1 MKLALHSLLVA
12 LALSMALPAQGASE
26 PPDINTQ
33 RAKMHYMLN
42 CQGCHQAD
50 GRGLQGS
57 VPDMR
62 NFVGKFLDTPG
73 GREFLVQ
80 VPGSANSPLSDAA
93 LAELLNWIL
102 ITMSFTA
109 LPGNFRPYSAAEVEA
124 LRTQTLVDVDAR
136 RAELVLTMEIDS
148 GD

>member
-1 MKLALHSLLVA
+1 
-12 LALSMALPAQGASE
+12 
-26 PPDINTQ
+26 
-33 RAKMHYMLN
+33 MHYMLN